1 MVSGEGVTCLEP
13 DRMDRLQV
21 DVRAGVSDKLVRS
34 QLSSLGL
41 MDGIRVWLDVE
52 QTRALSG
59 RAEDVDWA
67 EKLEVMLR
75 YARNRGSM
83 REAALVRAH
92 LTPADPSTQ
101 DVPTRDGRS

>member
-21 DVRAGVSDKLVRS
+21 DVRAGVSDELVRS

-41 MDGIRVWLDVE
+41 MDGTRGWLDVE
-52 QTRALSG
+52 QIRALSG

-75 YARNRGSM
+75 YARNRGWM
-83 REAALVRAH
+83 REAALRER
-92 LTPADPSTQ
+92 T
-101 DVPTRDGRS
+101 